1 MPNLIA
7 LRNHFMSVIS
17 RKVLVTLFVCLPFA
31 VFGQYWQVG
40 GALGISNYSGDLSQ
54 SKVDMRYTRYH
65 IGLFV
70 KRDLSPHVTLGA
82 GFTYARIAGADS
94 TNKNV
99 DLRNRNLSFR
109 SPILEGH
116 IRLELNL
123 FDIDDK
129 GWTPYVFGGVGVFNF
144 YPTTRDENGDV
155 IRLRGLNTEGQ
166 GLKQYPDRKQY
177 NLTSVSIPFGA
188 GVKFLVRDNLV
199 AGFEVG
205 LRKTF
210 TDYLDDVSKGYADY
224 NTLLATY
231 GAKTVKYA
239 YRGPGT
245 YPVEGFPRG
254 SQKYDDWYVFTG
266 FTLAYRFGGGKG
278 PYNHWGKQKVSNC
291 PKF

>member
-7 LRNHFMSVIS
+7 LRNHFMNVIS
-17 RKVLVTLFVCLPFA
+17 RKVLVTLFVCLPA
-31 VFGQYWQVG
+31 AAFGQYWQVG

-54 SKVDMRYTRYH
+54 SRVDMRYTRYH

-70 KRDLSPHVTLGA
+70 KRDLSPHITLGA
-82 GFTYARIAGADS
+82 GATYARVAGADS
-94 TNKNV
+94 TNKAIE
-99 DLRNRNLSFR
+99 LKNRNLSFR
-109 SPILEGH
+109 SPILEAH
-116 IRLELNL
+116 VRLELNL

-129 GWTPYVFGGVGVFNF
+129 GWTPYVFGGVGVFSF
-144 YPTTRDENGDV
+144 YPTTRDANGDV
-155 IRLRGLNTEGQ
+155 IKLRALNTEGQ
-166 GLKQYPDRKQY
+166 GLAAYPDRKQY
-177 NLTSVSIPFGA
+177 SLTSVSIPFGA
-188 GVKFLVRDNLV
+188 GVKFLIRDNLV

-231 GAKTVKYA
+231 GLRTVRYA
-239 YRGPGT
+239 YRGPGP

-266 FTLAYRFGGGKG
+266 FTLAYRFGGASG
-278 PYNHWGKQKVSNC
+278 PYGHWRKQKVSTC